1 VRPPVFLAEG
11 AALAADTVVL
21 SGAEGRHATTVRRLA
36 PGERLDLTDGAGT
49 TAQCVITA
57 ARPGVVELSVLGR
70 STEPAPVPRVI
81 VVQAI
86 PKGDRGEQA
95 VETMTEVG
103 VDVVVPWAAERCVAI
118 WRGDRADKG
127 AARWRSTALQAAKQS
142 RRAWFPEVTA
152 VAPTA
157 AVADRIRAAGLA
169 LLLDPDAP
177 RAVTDLAAASIA
189 ALDIAAAGPS
199 AGGPSAGG
207 PSAGGPSAG
216 RAAGDIV
223 LVVGPE
229 GGIAPG
235 ETEVLAAAGA
245 VGARLGPTVLR
256 ASSAG
261 AVAAAL
267 VMSATGRWA

>member
-199 AGGPSAGG
+199 AGGPSAG
-207 PSAGGPSAG
+207 